1 MIKDVV
7 RIYNE
12 ILLNGKNNEAM
23 PFVVTW
29 MNLEII
35 NSEVSQKEKDK
46 DKSRYHLY
54 MESKMGH

>member
-54 MESKMGH
+54 VESKIGH

>member
-46 DKSRYHLY
+46 SWYHLY

>member
-46 DKSRYHLY
+46 SRYHLY